1 MATIAQLPDG
11 RNIIFTKG
19 ASEYLLPSC
28 VSYIDRN
35 GEVKPIDED
44 FKSVL
49 FFNLNEF
56 ASHSLRNIMLCYRE
70 VSKEEIQP
78 GFKPEDLDN
87 NLVVLG
93 LTGIKDP
100 LKDGIPEAVAAC
112 KRAGIVVRM
121 VTGDNTDTA
130 IAIAKDAN
138 ILPVNYQK
146 PEPGKPGEF
155 SVMEGKDFRTRV
167 EGLVKSTD
175 EDK

>member
-1 MATIAQLPDG
+1 
-11 RNIIFTKG
+11 
-19 ASEYLLPSC
+19 
-28 VSYIDRN
+28 
-35 GEVKPIDED
+35 
-44 FKSVL
+44 
-49 FFNLNEF
+49 
-56 ASHSLRNIMLCYRE
+56 MLCYRE